1 MVTNVYP
8 LKGSL
13 QGGTK
18 LTITGL
24 GFGTNESLVEVDVGD
39 FMCDIQ
45 DLSNS
50 QIICQIEEAVTVHS
64 VTNLGTHKGMIS
76 VLNLTIFPLTLGI
89 LRNFSF
95 VFCCKGI
102 EEKDNTNIDIIT
114 FLTIYDGCHLLS
126 HLLMHFC
133 NLYCKQYGPR
143 SDCFLKNS
151 LIRVHVFTFY

>member
-1 MVTNVYP
+1 MTYLTLLEISCCGSYILSETSSQGTRVTVIVVPLVFRSRDIPTINIELVVTNVFP

-24 GFGTNESLVEVDVGD
+24 GFSTNDSLVEVDVGD

-64 VTNLGTHKGMIS
+64 VTNLGTHKGM
-76 VLNLTIFPLTLGI
+76 
-89 LRNFSF
+89 
-95 VFCCKGI
+95 
-102 EEKDNTNIDIIT
+102 
-114 FLTIYDGCHLLS
+114 
-126 HLLMHFC
+126 
-133 NLYCKQYGPR
+133 
-143 SDCFLKNS
+143 
-151 LIRVHVFTFY
+151 

>member
-24 GFGTNESLVEVDVGD
+24 GFGTNVSLVEVDVGD

-64 VTNLGTHKGMIS
+64 VTNLGTHKGMLNALKFNHFSLCILQNIS
-76 VLNLTIFPLTLGI
+76 NL
-89 LRNFSF
+89 
-95 VFCCKGI
+95 FCCLLI
-102 EEKDNTNIDIIT
+102 FFSILT
-114 FLTIYDGCHLLS
+114 FL
-126 HLLMHFC
+126 
-133 NLYCKQYGPR
+133 K
-143 SDCFLKNS
+143 KNP
-151 LIRVHVFTFY
+151 

>member
-24 GFGTNESLVEVDVGD
+24 GFGTNDSLVEVDVGD
-39 FMCDIQ
+39 FVCDIQ

-64 VTNLGTHKGMIS
+64 VTNLGTHKGM
-76 VLNLTIFPLTLGI
+76 
-89 LRNFSF
+89 
-95 VFCCKGI
+95 
-102 EEKDNTNIDIIT
+102 
-114 FLTIYDGCHLLS
+114 
-126 HLLMHFC
+126 
-133 NLYCKQYGPR
+133 
-143 SDCFLKNS
+143 
-151 LIRVHVFTFY
+151 